1 MKPKVNNIEFIAFED
16 GICDI
21 YIQDDDNVE
30 PDYKYKRLGFSKKVL
45 SYNRYFASNSVNS
58 KISKVISIP
67 LVSGIDAH
75 DTVKI
80 DNVEYDLILAQ
91 EIYTSNPP
99 SITLSL
105 EKKE

>member
-1 MKPKVNNIEFIAFED
+1 MKPKINNIEFIAFED

-21 YIQDDDNVE
+21 YVQDDDNII
-30 PDYKYKRLGFSKKVL
+30 PKYKYEKLGYSKKIL
-45 SYNRYFASNSVNS
+45 SYNRYFSANSTNS

-80 DNVEYDLILAQ
+80 DDIEYDLLLAQ

>member
-1 MKPKVNNIEFIAFED
+1 MKQKVNNIEFIAFED

-21 YIQDDDNVE
+21 YILDDDNIN
-30 PDYKYKRLGFSKKVL
+30 PNYKYKKLGFSKKVL

-58 KISKVISIP
+58 KISKVISVP

-80 DNVEYDLILAQ
+80 DNVEYNLILAQ

>member
-21 YIQDDDNVE
+21 YIQDDDNIT
-30 PDYKYKRLGFSKKVL
+30 PNYKYEKLGFSKKIL
-45 SYNRYFASNSVNS
+45 SYNRYFASNSVNN

-80 DNVEYDLILAQ
+80 DDIEYDLILAQ

-105 EKKE
+105 ERKE

>member
-1 MKPKVNNIEFIAFED
+1 MKPKINNIEFIVFVD

-21 YIQDDDNVE
+21 YIQDDDNIE
-30 PDYKYKRLGFSKKVL
+30 PNYKYKKLGFSKKVL

-80 DNVEYDLILAQ
+80 DNIDYNIILAQ

>member
-1 MKPKVNNIEFIAFED
+1 MKQKVNNIEFIAFED

-21 YIQDDDNVE
+21 YILDDDNIN
-30 PDYKYKRLGFSKKVL
+30 PNYKYKKLGFSKKVL
-45 SYNRYFASNSVNS
+45 TYNRYFASNSVNS
-58 KISKVISIP
+58 KISKVISVP

-80 DNVEYDLILAQ
+80 DNVEYNLILAQ